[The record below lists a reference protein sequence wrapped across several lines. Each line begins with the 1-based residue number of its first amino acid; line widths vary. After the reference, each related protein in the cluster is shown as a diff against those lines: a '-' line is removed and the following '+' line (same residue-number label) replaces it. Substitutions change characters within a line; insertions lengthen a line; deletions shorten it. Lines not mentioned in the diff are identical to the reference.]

1 LLSVTGNGQDTLEEL
16 LQKEDR
22 LVLQLPALQKLYGAT
37 INEVIPKGEE
47 RVIVPY
53 GNHSRGARFLDITH
67 ELTTQLFTTIND
79 LCYAVPG
86 FYFGRLDIK
95 FNNWEDLCA
104 GRNFSIIELNG
115 AGSEPAHIYD
125 PKHSLFFAWKEIVR
139 HLRILYVV
147 SKENKKRKRLT
158 YLSTREGI
166 SLLRENAAY
175 LKKIS

>member
-1 LLSVTGNGQDTLEEL
+1 M
-16 LQKEDR
+16 
-22 LVLQLPALQKLYGAT
+22 
-37 INEVIPKGEE
+37 
-47 RVIVPY
+47 IVPY
-53 GNHSRGARFLDITH
+53 GNHSRGAKLLDITH

-79 LCYAVPG
+79 SCYAVPG

-104 GRNFSIIELNG
+104 GRNFSNIELNG

-125 PKHSLFFAWKEIVR
+125 PKHSLFFAWKEIKR
-139 HLRILYVV
+139 HLHILYVV

-166 SLLRENAAY
+166 NLLRENAAY